1 MASPGGAMFGR
12 RGVEK
17 GGICVR
23 AEERRQ
29 AVLELI
35 EQSEKPV
42 SASSLAARF
51 SVSRQIIVGDI
62 ALLRA
67 AGAEISATPRGY
79 VILRDSLTGTVRQIA
94 CRHRAEEM
102 EAELNA
108 IVDQGCTVI
117 DVIVEHPIY
126 GQLTGPLHLSSRY
139 EVARFMERS
148 MEEEALPLSNLTEGI
163 HLHTLSCPDE
173 AAFLRVKD
181 ALRELGVLLED

>member
-1 MASPGGAMFGR
+1 M
-12 RGVEK
+12 
-17 GGICVR
+17 R

-42 SASSLAARF
+42 SASSLASRF

-79 VILRDSLTGTVRQIA
+79 VILRGSMTGVVKQIA
-94 CRHRAEEM
+94 CRHSAEEM

-126 GQLTGPLHLSSRY
+126 GQLTGPLHLSNRYDVSRFI
-139 EVARFMERS
+139 VRS
-148 MEEEALPLSNLTEGI
+148 AEEDALPLSNLTEGI

-173 AAFLRVKD
+173 AAFLRVKNV
-181 ALRELGVLLED
+181 LKELGVLLED